1 MTIVPTSSAKP
12 RPVILCILDGFGHRA
27 DGPDNAIAQAK
38 TPTFDQLYKH
48 YPHALLAT
56 SGEAVGLPPGQMGNS
71 EVGHMNIGAG
81 RIATQDL
88 PRIDLAI
95 ARDELATLPGFV
107 ELVAKVKAG
116 SGRLH
121 ILGLLSPGGVH
132 SHQDHIVALARA
144 AAAGGVDVLIH
155 GFLDGRDT
163 PPLSAD
169 QYLTDVQA
177 ALADLPQVRIASI
190 GGRYFAMDR
199 DQRWDRV
206 QLGYDAMVR
215 PKGPGAIDARTGL
228 AGANAAGQ
236 TDEFVIPMAIGDYQ
250 GMVDGDGILMAN
262 FRADRARQILTAFAD
277 PVFAGFDVS
286 PRPHFSAI
294 VGMVEYSTALNAFM
308 PALFKAEEYGDT
320 LGEVVSRAGLAQLRL
335 AETEKFA
342 HVTYFLNGGAE
353 AVFAGEERLLV
364 QSPKVATY
372 DLQPEMSAREVTDK
386 LIGAIE
392 ADRFDLIVVN
402 YANGDM
408 VGHTGDLAAA
418 ISAVEALDQSL
429 ARVLIALE
437 KRQGVMLITADHGN
451 AEMMRDPQTGAPHTA
466 HTTFDVPV
474 ILAGRGADHYHLA
487 NGRLADVAPTILE
500 LMGLARPA
508 AMTGQS
514 LLRPVPSD
522 TIPTARG

>member
-1 MTIVPTSSAKP
+1 
-12 RPVILCILDGFGHRA
+12 
-27 DGPDNAIAQAK
+27 
-38 TPTFDQLYKH
+38 
-48 YPHALLAT
+48 
-56 SGEAVGLPPGQMGNS
+56 
-71 EVGHMNIGAG
+71 
-81 RIATQDL
+81 
-88 PRIDLAI
+88 
-95 ARDELATLPGFV
+95 
-107 ELVAKVKAG
+107 
-116 SGRLH
+116 
-121 ILGLLSPGGVH
+121 
-132 SHQDHIVALARA
+132 
-144 AAAGGVDVLIH
+144 
-155 GFLDGRDT
+155 
-163 PPLSAD
+163 
-169 QYLTDVQA
+169 
-177 ALADLPQVRIASI
+177 
-190 GGRYFAMDR
+190 
-199 DQRWDRV
+199 
-206 QLGYDAMVR
+206 
-215 PKGPGAIDARTGL
+215 
-228 AGANAAGQ
+228 
-236 TDEFVIPMAIGDYQ
+236 
-250 GMVDGDGILMAN
+250 
-262 FRADRARQILTAFAD
+262 
-277 PVFAGFDVS
+277 
-286 PRPHFSAI
+286 
-294 VGMVEYSTALNAFM
+294 
-308 PALFKAEEYGDT
+308 
-320 LGEVVSRAGLAQLRL
+320 
-335 AETEKFA
+335 
-342 HVTYFLNGGAE
+342 
-353 AVFAGEERLLV
+353 LV